1 MAGAG
6 GPVPAALPTLP
17 ATGAVAPPPAADV
30 AGLVRSTAW
39 ERTALG
45 PVHRWDA
52 TVRATVDLVLAS
64 PVAMAFA
71 YGADLT
77 MVYNDA
83 YAELLGA
90 RHPDALGRRAADVF
104 ADLWGEPGVGPALER
119 VYRTGQPYLEAETQ
133 LPAGTG
139 GAEPAFFTQG
149 MSAVRDASGTTVGV
163 LTVAAETTQVT
174 RRLQTL
180 GELASS
186 LAATLNLDDVARV
199 ALTYA
204 MSSFDVDH
212 ASVVVDDGPAWR
224 AVRRVRG
231 EMLDEAEE
239 RLPPVWRRLPGN
251 SPSPLAE
258 AAATGTS
265 SFVDDGAPL
274 HQVATDRHDQWVRA
288 FAALPLATPSL
299 RGSLGIGYRVPHTW
313 LPAERAV
320 LRAAA
325 ELVAQAAERA
335 RRFEAQYGTAQLLQ
349 RSMLPEH
356 LPELDRYRIAARY
369 DVGVDG
375 NAAGGDFYDAF
386 MLTDGRLAVALGD
399 VAGHDVHA
407 AALMGQVRAALRA
420 LALTD
425 PEPAAVLTGLDRLVA
440 SLGAEARNTERFVTV
455 VYGLLDPDAATVRLA
470 SAGHPPPVLRHAA
483 PLDADAQDADA
494 QDAGG
499 SDTSG
504 SDAASDDAAG
514 DAVGGS
520 DAGGRDSGGG
530 GATLVEL
537 SPGAPLGIGGRWR
550 TAEVRLVPGDAR
562 VLFSDGVI
570 ERRGRPLSDG
580 LDALREA
587 VAAAPS
593 GDPRNHCALAT
604 GAVAGPTDDDVAVLA
619 IEYAVTPS
627 RSATMAAPAEP
638 TAPSRVR
645 HWLTSRLRAWT
656 VPEPVIGAAV
666 LCASELT
673 TNALLHAGTPA
684 TVHVDLSAE
693 RLLVSVADTGTRGGV
708 VRARAETLS
717 SRGRGLG
724 LIEDLSDAW
733 GTDPT
738 VRGTTVW
745 FELLLP

>member
-6 GPVPAALPTLP
+6 GPTSAAVPTVPTTGTVAFPLAGGKDAGHTASHTAGQAGGAAAL
-17 ATGAVAPPPAADV
+17 
-30 AGLVRSTAW
+30 VRRTAW

-45 PVHRWDA
+45 PAHRWDP

-71 YGADLT
+71 YSDHLT

-83 YAELLGA
+83 YAELLGD
-90 RHPDALGRRAADVF
+90 RHPAALGRRAVDVF
-104 ADLWGEPGVGPALER
+104 AELWAEPGLGPALQR

-133 LPAGTG
+133 LPGTRG
-139 GAEPAFFTQG
+139 EAEPAFFTQG
-149 MSAVRDASGTTVGV
+149 MSAVRDPDGGIVGV

-199 ALTYA
+199 ALAYA
-204 MSSFDVDH
+204 ASSFDVDH
-212 ASVVVDDGPAWR
+212 ATIVVDDGPAWR

-231 EMLDEAEE
+231 EMLDEADE

-258 AAATGTS
+258 AAATGTAG
-265 SFVDDGAPL
+265 FTDDGAPL
-274 HQVATDRHDQWVRA
+274 DQVATDRHDQWVRA
-288 FAALPLATPSL
+288 LAVLPLTTPSL
-299 RGSLGIGYRVPHTW
+299 RGALGIGYRLPHTW

-386 MLTDGRLAVALGD
+386 MLIDGRLAVALGD

-425 PEPAAVLTGLDRLVA
+425 PAPTAVLTGLDRLVA

-455 VYGLLDPDAATVRLA
+455 VYGLLDPEAATLDLA
-470 SAGHPPPVLRHAA
+470 SAGHPPPVLRHATR
-483 PLDADAQDADA
+483 
-494 QDAGG
+494 GG
-499 SDTSG
+499 TVGSSTS
-504 SDAASDDAAG
+504 
-514 DAVGGS
+514 
-520 DAGGRDSGGG
+520 
-530 GATLVEL
+530 LIEL
-537 SPGAPLGIGGRWR
+537 PAGAPLGVGGHWR
-550 TAEVRLVPGDAR
+550 STTVKLIPGDGLL
-562 VLFSDGVI
+562 LFSDGVI
-570 ERRGRPLSDG
+570 ERRGRALSDG
-580 LDALREA
+580 LAALQA
-587 VAAAPS
+587 TVAAAPS
-593 GDPRNHCALAT
+593 GDPRGLCALAV
-604 GAVAGPTDDDVAVLA
+604 GAVAGATDDDVAVLA
-619 IEYAVTPS
+619 IEYALAPS

-638 TAPSRVR
+638 TGPSRVR
-645 HWLTSRLRAWT
+645 QWLTSRLRAWS

-708 VRARAETLS
+708 VRARAEALS

-724 LIEDLSDAW
+724 LIEELSDAW